1 MRSIANAHTVF
12 FLKASIESP
21 SLHVLYYVFVMEMQ
35 YADTDEPKAEAE
47 LKVELVH
54 SGTANLKHTNTGV
67 AYISHMTITIL

>member
-1 MRSIANAHTVF
+1 
-12 FLKASIESP
+12 
-21 SLHVLYYVFVMEMQ
+21 MEMQ